1 MTNLS
6 IQKNAS
12 TVTFQ
17 LEGALEDF
25 GVDELETAWQVLR
38 HKGARLM
45 RIDVCKLT
53 QIDETGKALLS
64 RMLSSGVQLVIP
76 SYPPHA
82 LSGDDHAQ
90 H

>member
-1 MTNLS
+1 MANLS

-25 GVDELETAWQVLR
+25 GVNELKTAWELLR
-38 HKGARLM
+38 HKDSRLM
-45 RIDVCKLT
+45 RIDVCKLN
-53 QIDETGKALLS
+53 QIDEPGKVLLS
-64 RMLSSGVQLVIP
+64 KMLSSGVQFVIP
-76 SYPPHA
+76 PHSLHA
-82 LSGDDHAQ
+82 ASGDDHVQ